1 MIKGT
6 TTSCLENA
14 SGQPNLTKPPAQGRG
29 VTHALRGC
37 LLPTT
42 RPLDSE
48 DQQQTV
54 NSAQLMRKLPT
65 LEVLHQALNAILP
78 RALALKA
85 ILPRVLEVSK
95 AILLRTPPLE
105 TRMC

>member
-1 MIKGT
+1 MTKGT
-6 TTSCLENA
+6 TTLCLENA
-14 SGQPNLTKPPAQGRG
+14 SGQLNLTKPLAQGRG
-29 VTHALRGC
+29 AIHALRGC
-37 LLPTT
+37 LQPTT
-42 RPLDSE
+42 QPLDSE

-54 NSAQLMRKLPT
+54 SSAQMMKLPT
-65 LEVLHQALNAILP
+65 LEVRHQALNAILP

>member
-1 MIKGT
+1 MTKGT

-14 SGQPNLTKPPAQGRG
+14 SGQLNLTKPPAQGRG

-54 NSAQLMRKLPT
+54 SSAQLMRKLPT
-65 LEVLHQALNAILP
+65 LEVLHPALNAILP
-78 RALALKA
+78 RAL
-85 ILPRVLEVSK
+85 EVSK
-95 AILLRTPPLE
+95 AILPQTPLLE